1 MEKDKNKKDTKHK
14 THDASK
20 YVELE
25 PTMHEEESIDEVL
38 SLAQRRQ
45 RGRVMKR
52 YAARNARRRKIT
64 MRRKASNEKLK
75 DRALKKARNIIKA
88 RLAGQKKYSEL
99 EPAQKIQVDKRL
111 AKISKSKIQTI
122 AKKQL
127 PSVRSREMERIK
139 KMRSTN
145 EDLNHEF
152 EQFLEARKYYTG
164 LDDNTAEKRKAH
176 FERGAKMNDDNPSAY
191 TPAPGDEEAE
201 TKPSNYTK
209 RYHRMFKKEGTVNCD
224 RRFKIYREKKN
235 DYFTEEF
242 AESVVDL
249 AESVDSLYENSKIIQ
264 KKADETGISYDILKQ
279 VFDRG
284 VAAWRTGHRPG
295 TTPAQWGVA
304 RINSFA
310 TGGKTQKTTDSDL
323 WAKHKGKNESLSLDE
338 KFELR
343 LEGSAKETMEKAL
356 SAIHKYVTQGVPLA
370 DIAYEVSRA
379 AGIDKTSRQLMRDY
393 INKYGE
399 PTRGKK
405 VSADHAAKLRQ
416 KYGFAESKFATDREE
431 GTDSLVSIYKK
442 DTPGEQAES
451 YNSPELDTNYGG
463 FEKGSTVSFKNHSMD
478 YDDDAPKTGTVVGS
492 NTSFLKVRDEE
503 GTLYKVRHS
512 DVLSESVVALTEK
525 VELPTDKGLGINRKD
540 MPQIASTDVNDFLR
554 FVKKNGVKVERKAI
568 DPSLL
573 KPTQNQFNKSKI
585 QGMMDYM
592 QSGSYSPKAIIISKD
607 NRVMDGH
614 HRWLAHKELKT
625 DMPVIQIGLDAEQLF
640 DMMHR
645 YPKSFKKKLSEEVD
659 VVLVQEDMC
668 PLITKSQM
676 KKFEKVVDDLFK
688 RFKMDFNFTAHFR
701 ERMSDPRNKPCI
713 DIKELASIIT
723 KIYKKQGKSIKDVA
737 GAEAVVKDLQTD
749 LNIPVAVKYD
759 SRNDEFDVVMKT
771 IMRKKDFKTPNKI
784 IKY

>member
-1 MEKDKNKKDTKHK
+1 MTEETDKKNKKHK
-14 THDASK
+14 TFDPTK
-20 YVELE
+20 YIDTE
-25 PTMHEEESIDEVL
+25 PTMKEDESLDEVL
-38 SLAQRRQ
+38 TISQRRQ

-52 YAARNARRRKIT
+52 YAARNARKRKIA

-99 EPAQKIQVDKRL
+99 EPAQKIQVDRRL
-111 AKISKSKIQTI
+111 AKISKAKIQSI

-127 PSVRSREMERIK
+127 PLVRSKEMERIK
-139 KMRSTN
+139 KMRTKN
-145 EDLNHEF
+145 EDINDLF
-152 EQFLEARKYYTG
+152 EAFLEENYYAGIDKDTK
-164 LDDNTAEKRKAH
+164 EKRQAH
-176 FERGAKMNDDNPSAY
+176 FERGSSMDDDNPAAY
-191 TPAPGDEEAE
+191 KPAPGDEGAE
-201 TKPSNYTK
+201 TKPSKYTK

-242 AESVVDL
+242 AESVLDL
-249 AESVDSLYENSKIIQ
+249 AESVDSLYENKKII
-264 KKADETGISYDILKQ
+264 KKKSEETGISYDILKQ

-310 TGGKTQKTTDSDL
+310 TGGKTQKTTDADL
-323 WAKHKGKNESLSLDE
+323 WAKHKGKTESLSLDE

-343 LEGSAKETMEKAL
+343 IQESTMEKAL

-393 INKYGE
+393 ISKYGE
-399 PTRGKK
+399 PVRDGK
-405 VSADHAAKLRQ
+405 VSAGKAAKLKQ

-478 YDDDAPKTGTVVGS
+478 YDDDTPKTGTVVGS

-525 VELPTDKGLGINRKD
+525 VELPNDKGLGINRKD

-585 QGMMDYM
+585 RGMMDYM
-592 QSGSYSPKAIIISKD
+592 QSGSYSPKAVIISKD

-625 DMPVIQIGLDAEQLF
+625 DIPVIQIGLGAEKLF
-640 DMMHR
+640 DMMHS
-645 YPKSFKKKLSEEVD
+645 YPKSFKKKLREEVD
-659 VVLVQEDMC
+659 IVLVQEDMC
-668 PLITKSQM
+668 PLITKDQM

-688 RFKMDFNFTAHFR
+688 KFKMDFNFTAHFR
-701 ERMSDPRNKPCI
+701 ERMSDPRNNPCI

-723 KIYKKQGKSIKDVA
+723 KIYKKQGKSIKDIA